1 MRSRKHKLKKISK
14 GHYEYRGFNIDC
26 IGYYPPE
33 QRVCWECT
41 DDDGS
46 AFGHSYSMRGCIVEI
61 DLEIEREN
69 SPSYLQ

>member
-1 MRSRKHKLKKISK
+1 MPKKYKLKKISK

-33 QRVCWECT
+33 QRVCWEC
-41 DDDGS
+41 S
-46 AFGHSYSMRGCIVEI
+46 AFGHSYSMRDCIAEI

-69 SPSYLQ
+69 NPSYLQ

>member
-1 MRSRKHKLKKISK
+1 MANRKYKLKKISK
-14 GHYEYRGFNIDC
+14 GHYEYRGCKIDC
-26 IGYYPPE
+26 VGCYSPE

-41 DDDGS
+41 YTDGS
-46 AFGHSYSMRGCIVEI
+46 VFGYSYSMRDCIGEI